1 MSSGFNNIRIFTNV
15 LKFLSRKSLTN
26 AKDVTKMSSKRKVA
40 ILGATGAVG
49 QRFIQLL
56 QGHPW
61 FEIEVLAASE
71 RSAGKK
77 FKDACNWVME
87 TDLPIEIGEM
97 PIVNADVKSVENAGN
112 VDLVFSSLPGDLA
125 GPVETECAEVYPVFS
140 KASAH
145 RMEKDVPL
153 IIPEINPDHAEIVRT
168 QQKSRGWKGFLAT
181 DPNCSTIQ
189 LAITLKP
196 LMQFGLKQVVVSTMQ
211 AISGAGYPGVPSL
224 DIIDNIVP
232 FISGE
237 EDKVEEE
244 SLKILGT
251 FNGKIVENANFQIS
265 ASCNRVHVKDGHL
278 ESVFIKLE
286 QNPSIAEIEAAFAN
300 FKGEPQKLKLPSA
313 PKNPIIVR
321 QEKNRPQPRY
331 DRDAGN
337 GMSVVVGRIRQ
348 DPIMTFKYM
357 CLGHNTVRGGAGAGI
372 LSAELFVAKDLV

>member
-1 MSSGFNNIRIFTNV
+1 MS
-15 LKFLSRKSLTN
+15 
-26 AKDVTKMSSKRKVA
+26 MKRKVA

-61 FEIEVLAASE
+61 FQIEVLAASE

-77 FKDACNWVME
+77 YGNACNWVME
-87 TDLPIEIGEM
+87 SNLPKEIAEM
-97 PIVNADVKSVENAGN
+97 PVANADVESVEKVGD

-125 GPVETECAEVYPVFS
+125 GPVEAEFAALYPVFS

-153 IIPEINPDHAEIVRT
+153 IIPEINPDHTDLTKI
-168 QQKSRGWKGFLAT
+168 QQNSRGWKGFITT

-196 LMQFGLKQVVVSTMQ
+196 LMQFGLKQIIVSTMQ
-211 AISGAGYPGVPSL
+211 ALSGAGYPGVASL
-224 DIIDNIVP
+224 DIIDNVVP

-237 EDKVEEE
+237 EEKMEAEA
-244 SLKILGT
+244 LKILGT
-251 FNGKIVENANFQIS
+251 FNGKFVKNADFKLS

-278 ESVFIKLE
+278 ESVFIKLAVD
-286 QNPSIAEIEAAFAN
+286 PSIDEIEAAFAN
-300 FKGEPQKLKLPSA
+300 FSGEPQKLKLPSA
-313 PKNPIIVR
+313 PANIIVVR
-321 QEKNRPQPRY
+321 HEKNRPQPRF
-331 DRDAGN
+331 DRDTGC
-337 GMSVVVGRIRQ
+337 GMSVVVGRIRK
-348 DPIMTFKYM
+348 DPIMTFKYV

-372 LSAELFVAKDLV
+372 LSAELFVAKGLA